1 MKKIELDA
9 EIEDMSEADLR
20 ETFSEVMAAH
30 EENANEFAELQDEAE
45 KAAEFSERVEKLE
58 ADVEE
63 AAQYFAEKASDV
75 TQLSAGILVDRFSI
89 DELVDLAAQ
98 ADEQAFSQ
106 DSDEEV
112 TEEVEDEEADSLFAE
127 KPQKSP
133 KFSAGR
139 EDREAAAKD
148 RLSRISGI
156 SFD

>member
-9 EIEDMSEADLR
+9 EIDDMSEADLR
-20 ETFSEVMAAH
+20 ETFSDVMEAH
-30 EENANEFAELQDEAE
+30 EANAAEFAELQEDAE
-45 KAAEFSERVEKLE
+45 KAGEFSERVEELE
-58 ADVEE
+58 SDVEE

-98 ADEQAFSQ
+98 ADEAAFSQ
-106 DSDEEV
+106 ETVEES
-112 TEEVEDEEADSLFAE
+112 TEDDGDNEDESLFAD

-139 EDREAAAKD
+139 EEREEAAKD